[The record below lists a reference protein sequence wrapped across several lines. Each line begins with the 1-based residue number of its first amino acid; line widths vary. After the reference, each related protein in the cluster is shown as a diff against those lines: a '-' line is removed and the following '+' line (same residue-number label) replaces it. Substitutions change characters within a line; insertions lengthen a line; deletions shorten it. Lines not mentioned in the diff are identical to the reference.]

1 MRNWTVSA
9 SGSADLPEPDDIGAE
24 TMNTRITGIGMT
36 SQRTRMRM
44 VERLRDQ
51 GVKDE
56 QVLAAMLDI
65 PRHIFVDEALSSR
78 AYDDVS
84 LPIGFGQT
92 ISNPFTVARMVEL
105 ARGGRALDKVMEVG
119 TGCGYQAAV
128 LSRVAKGVYSVER
141 LAGLLSKARVRLREL
156 GIRNVKLKHGDGHA
170 GLKEV
175 GPFDAIV
182 IAAAAT
188 HLPELLT
195 AQLAE
200 GGRLVLP
207 LGTREQRLVLVERN
221 AEGFTQSVLDEVK
234 FVPMIAGISA

>member
-1 MRNWTVSA
+1 
-9 SGSADLPEPDDIGAE
+9 
-24 TMNTRITGIGMT
+24 MNNRIAGIGMT

-44 VERLRDQ
+44 IERLRDQ

-56 QVLAAMLDI
+56 LVLQAMAEI
-65 PRHIFVDEALSSR
+65 PRHLFVDEALASR

-92 ISNPFTVARMVEL
+92 ISNPYIVARMVEL
-105 ARGGRALDKVMEVG
+105 ARGGRTLDKVLEIG

-128 LSRVAKGVYSVER
+128 LSRVAREVYSLER
-141 LAGLLSKARVRLREL
+141 LAGLLSKARVRLRDL
-156 GIRNVKLKHGDGHA
+156 GLRNIKLKHGDGHA
-170 GLKEV
+170 GLKEQ

-182 IAAAAT
+182 MAAAAT
-188 HLPELLT
+188 HLPETLV
-195 AQLAE
+195 AQLVE

-221 AEGFTQSVLDEVK
+221 AEGFAQTLLDAVK
-234 FVPMIAGISA
+234 FVPMIAGMSA

>member
-1 MRNWTVSA
+1 
-9 SGSADLPEPDDIGAE
+9 
-24 TMNTRITGIGMT
+24 MNNRIAGIGMT

-44 VERLRDQ
+44 IERLRDQ

-56 QVLAAMLDI
+56 LVLQAMAEI
-65 PRHIFVDEALSSR
+65 PRHLFVDEALASR

-92 ISNPFTVARMVEL
+92 ISNPYIVARMVEL
-105 ARGGRALDKVMEVG
+105 ARGGRTLDKVLEIG

-128 LSRVAKGVYSVER
+128 LSRVAREVYSLER
-141 LAGLLSKARVRLREL
+141 LAGLLSKARVRLRDL
-156 GIRNVKLKHGDGHA
+156 GLRNIKLKHGDGHA
-170 GLKEV
+170 GLREQ

-182 IAAAAT
+182 MAAAAT
-188 HLPELLT
+188 HLPETLV
-195 AQLAE
+195 AQLVE

-221 AEGFTQSVLDEVK
+221 AEGFAQTLLDAVK
-234 FVPMIAGISA
+234 FVPMIAGMSA

>member
-1 MRNWTVSA
+1 
-9 SGSADLPEPDDIGAE
+9 
-24 TMNTRITGIGMT
+24 MNSRLSGIGMT

-56 QVLAAMLDI
+56 QVLAAMLDV
-65 PRHIFVDEALSSR
+65 PRHIFVDEALASR

-105 ARGGRALDKVMEVG
+105 ARGGRPLEKVLEIG

-128 LSRVAKGVYSVER
+128 LSRLARAVYSVER

-156 GIRNVKLKHGDGHA
+156 GVRNVKVKHGDGHS

-188 HLPELLT
+188 HLPELL
-195 AQLAE
+195 AEQLAQ

-234 FVPMIAGISA
+234 FVPMIAGVSA

>member
-1 MRNWTVSA
+1 
-9 SGSADLPEPDDIGAE
+9 
-24 TMNTRITGIGMT
+24 MNTRISGIGMT

-51 GVKDE
+51 GVRDE

-105 ARGGRALDKVMEVG
+105 ARGGRALEKVLEVG

-141 LAGLLSKARVRLREL
+141 LAGLLSKARIRLREL
-156 GIRNVKLKHGDGHA
+156 GIRNVKVKHGDGHA

-188 HLPELLT
+188 HLPELL
-195 AQLAE
+195 AEQLAQ

-207 LGTREQRLVLVERN
+207 LGTREQRLVLVERT
-221 AEGFTQSVLDEVK
+221 ADGFTQSVLDEVK
-234 FVPMIAGISA
+234 FVPMIAGTSA

>member
-1 MRNWTVSA
+1 
-9 SGSADLPEPDDIGAE
+9 
-24 TMNTRITGIGMT
+24 MNTRISGIGMT

-105 ARGGRALDKVMEVG
+105 ARGGRTLEKVLEVG

-128 LSRVAKGVYSVER
+128 LSRVARGVYSVER
-141 LAGLLSKARVRLREL
+141 LAGLLSKARIRLREL
-156 GIRNVKLKHGDGHA
+156 GIRNVKVKHGDGHA
-170 GLKEV
+170 GLKEA

-188 HLPELLT
+188 HLPELL
-195 AQLAE
+195 AEQLAQ

-234 FVPMIAGISA
+234 FVPMIAGVSA

>member
-1 MRNWTVSA
+1 
-9 SGSADLPEPDDIGAE
+9 
-24 TMNTRITGIGMT
+24 MNTRISGIGMT

-105 ARGGRALDKVMEVG
+105 ARGGRTLEKVLEIG

-128 LSRVAKGVYSVER
+128 LSRVARSVYSVER

-156 GIRNVKLKHGDGHA
+156 GIRNVKVKHGDGHS

-195 AQLAE
+195 EQLAP

-221 AEGFTQSVLDEVK
+221 ADGFTQSVLDEVK
-234 FVPMIAGISA
+234 FVPMIAGVSA

>member
-1 MRNWTVSA
+1 
-9 SGSADLPEPDDIGAE
+9 
-24 TMNTRITGIGMT
+24 MNSRLSGIGMT

-51 GVKDE
+51 GVNDE
-56 QVLAAMLDI
+56 VVLGAMADV
-65 PRHIFVDEALSSR
+65 PRHMFVDEALASR

-105 ARGGRALDKVMEVG
+105 ARAGRALGNVLEIG

-128 LSRVAKGVYSVER
+128 LSRVAREVYTIER

-156 GIRNVKLKHGDGHA
+156 GIRNIKLRHGDGLH
-170 GLKEV
+170 GLKDG

-182 IAAAAT
+182 MAAAAT
-188 HLPELLT
+188 HIPEAVV
-195 AQLAE
+195 AQLVE

-207 LGTREQRLVLVERN
+207 LGTREQRLVLVERGHD
-221 AEGFTQSVLDEVK
+221 GFSQSVLDDVN
-234 FVPMIAGISA
+234 FVPLIAGVST

>member
-1 MRNWTVSA
+1 
-9 SGSADLPEPDDIGAE
+9 
-24 TMNTRITGIGMT
+24 MNSRISGIGMT

-51 GVKDE
+51 GVRDE
-56 QVLAAMLDI
+56 MVLGAMADVA
-65 PRHIFVDEALSSR
+65 RHMFVDEALASR

-105 ARGGRALDKVMEVG
+105 ARAGRALGKVLEIG

-128 LSRVAKGVYSVER
+128 LSRVARQVYSIER

-156 GIRNVKLKHGDGHA
+156 GIRNIKLRHGDGHL
-170 GLKEV
+170 GLKDS

-182 IAAAAT
+182 LAAAAT
-188 HLPELLT
+188 HIPEALA
-195 AQLAE
+195 AQLVE

-207 LGTREQRLVLVERN
+207 LGTREQRLVLVERGRD
-221 AEGFTQSVLDEVK
+221 GFSQSVLDDVN
-234 FVPMIAGISA
+234 FVPLIAGVLT

>member
-1 MRNWTVSA
+1 
-9 SGSADLPEPDDIGAE
+9 
-24 TMNTRITGIGMT
+24 MNTKISGIGMT

-105 ARGGRALDKVMEVG
+105 ARGGRTLEKVLEIG

-128 LSRVAKGVYSVER
+128 LSRVARAVYSVER
-141 LAGLLSKARVRLREL
+141 LAGLLSKTRVRLREL
-156 GIRNVKLKHGDGHA
+156 GIRNVKVKHGDGHA
-170 GLKEV
+170 GLKEL

-195 AQLAE
+195 AQLAL

-221 AEGFTQSVLDEVK
+221 ADGFTQSVLDEVK
-234 FVPMIAGISA
+234 FVPMIAGVSA

>member
-1 MRNWTVSA
+1 
-9 SGSADLPEPDDIGAE
+9 
-24 TMNTRITGIGMT
+24 MNTRISGIGMT

-105 ARGGRALDKVMEVG
+105 ARGGRTLEKVLEIG

-128 LSRVAKGVYSVER
+128 LSRVARGVYSVER

-156 GIRNVKLKHGDGHA
+156 GIRNVKVKHGDGHA

-195 AQLAE
+195 EQLAP

-221 AEGFTQSVLDEVK
+221 ADGFTQSVLDEVK
-234 FVPMIAGISA
+234 FVPMIAGVSA